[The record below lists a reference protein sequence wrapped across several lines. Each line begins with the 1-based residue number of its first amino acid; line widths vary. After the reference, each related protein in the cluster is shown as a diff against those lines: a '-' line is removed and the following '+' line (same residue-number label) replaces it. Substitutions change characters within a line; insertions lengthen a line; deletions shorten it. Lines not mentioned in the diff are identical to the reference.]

1 MQWNSRGLTED
12 TTGIIPGGTEGN
24 HEETLQ
30 PIHLSPTPIFTVDIW
45 GAAKWPSMKKY
56 HTPKGTSNTPCVNEK
71 NPP

>member
-30 PIHLSPTPIFTVDIW
+30 PIHLSPTPIFTVDI
-45 GAAKWPSMKKY
+45 
-56 HTPKGTSNTPCVNEK
+56 
-71 NPP
+71 